1 MSDPRIYHRVG
12 PVAPEGRQIYD
23 DIRRRDEGL
32 TSAFNSEISTV
43 NGEITAL
50 DGTVTTLEDQVNAL
64 TATPVS
70 IGTATDTS
78 SISIIQTGIGV
89 LFSALSV
96 VPVVAKPFVMMP
108 QGYIQEYSGGSG
120 AGIDQE
126 IRWYETTSGSPV
138 LLQTV
143 ITNSAVPGFST
154 PLFQQTIVAN
164 TATTTRTFELNVTKT
179 AGGALNADWNGHSK
193 AFQWTVG

>member
-23 DIRRRDEGL
+23 DIRRRDLGL

-43 NGEITAL
+43 NGEITTL
-50 DGTVTTLEDQVNAL
+50 DGTVTTLEALVNAL
-64 TATPVS
+64 TVTPVS
-70 IGTATDTS
+70 IGTSTEDVAFTIPTS
-78 SISIIQTGIGV
+78 PGVDIS
-89 LFSALSV
+89 FLSV
-96 VPVVAKPFVMMP
+96 VPVAPKPFAIIP
-108 QGYIQEYSGGSG
+108 QGQIYEYNRL
-120 AGIDQE
+120 DCDHE
-126 IRWYETTSGSPV
+126 IAWYETTSGSPV
-138 LLQTV
+138 LIETIIPDSNIPYHTTALFYQTV
-143 ITNSAVPGFST
+143 
-154 PLFQQTIVAN
+154 VAN